1 MIGTEQGGEEE
12 APDFGGEEPVAP
24 TPIGGEANEPAG
36 AGVEAA
42 EAAEVEVAAE
52 AAAESVEKTEG
63 EAEASAE
70 AASGAAEEGTRVV
83 YQLEPR
89 VAPYPKATDS
99 QGREYTYQEVRR
111 RIVGK
116 RSERPAEPKEP
127 PKHKEKEEKE
137 VEEKEEKEERSEE
150 TAKGKGKKG
159 KAKNPNWRPRSEEGS
174 RYRRLKGL
182 LKLVDKRGGKVENL
196 PERLQELIQSF
207 GPGGR
212 SSGSGVARP
221 AAKPRP
227 SAPVPEPEAE
237 PYWKTL
243 SDVPE
248 PDPAVVDQRKVTSER
263 LQEPAREERKEEESE
278 PAGEPIRLRSRSR
291 VRGRRDI
298 TVHPRVSDLARSRA
312 ERLGGDPE
320 SILGSNYRRR
330 RAAAAE
336 AAGQSRA
343 RGTVRESIIGRAR
356 IFQYL
361 WKESKEARVWSEN
374 SKGRLRSII
383 ARKRLVEPKLPGRKR
398 NPKRRLTSR
407 KR

>member
-1 MIGTEQGGEEE
+1 MVVEDGRDRDRTSGEEE
-12 APDFGGEEPVAP
+12 APDLGGEEPVAP
-24 TPIGGEANEPAG
+24 TPIVGGEATEQAG

-99 QGREYTYQEVRR
+99 KGQEYTYQEVKR

-127 PKHKEKEEKE
+127 PKPKEKEEKE
-137 VEEKEEKEERSEE
+137 VKEKEEKEEWSEE

-159 KAKNPNWRPRSEEGS
+159 KAKNPNWRPRSEEGE
-174 RYRRLKGL
+174 RYRRVKGL
-182 LKLVDKRGGKVENL
+182 LRLLDKRGGRVEDL
-196 PERLQELIQSF
+196 PEHLQELIHSF
-207 GPGGR
+207 GPGGP

-227 SAPVPEPEAE
+227 SAPVPEPEEE
-237 PYWKTL
+237 PYWRTL

-248 PDPAVVDQRKVTSER
+248 PDPAVVDQRKVTSGR
-263 LQEPAREERKEEESE
+263 LRKPAGERKEEDSE

-291 VRGRRDI
+291 VRAYAS
-298 TVHPRVSDLARSRA
+298 RVVERSRTK
-312 ERLGGDPE
+312 PE
-320 SILGSNYRRR
+320 DKKPVFVTETVPNLTRPKKRP
-330 RAAAAE
+330 AAAKPEPAAE
-336 AAGQSRA
+336 NLPEIRQGEQ
-343 RGTVRESIIGRAR
+343 RGPSLE
-356 IFQYL
+356 
-361 WKESKEARVWSEN
+361 
-374 SKGRLRSII
+374 
-383 ARKRLVEPKLPGRKR
+383 
-398 NPKRRLTSR
+398 
-407 KR
+407 